1 MVELDAYL
9 AENDGLRTSV
19 ELCALHRMIYSA
31 EVHAGRAPS
40 FAAKF
45 VVWNISLMLLT
56 YPVLGLCSILAAT
69 KAQRGQKEVTIV

>member
-19 ELCALHRMIYSA
+19 ELCALHQMIYSA

-45 VVWNISLMLLT
+45 VVWNMWHFTKGDVTLSLAKGSSLF
-56 YPVLGLCSILAAT
+56 VGLPTNNL
-69 KAQRGQKEVTIV
+69 R